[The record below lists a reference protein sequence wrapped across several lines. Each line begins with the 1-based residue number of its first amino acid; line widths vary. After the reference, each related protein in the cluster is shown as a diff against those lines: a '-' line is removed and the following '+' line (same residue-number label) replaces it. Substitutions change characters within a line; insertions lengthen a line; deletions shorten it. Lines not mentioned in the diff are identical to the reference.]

1 MNNLPDFPTF
11 DFESDK
17 SNAGP
22 KWDRWIGR
30 LENLFVANKINNE
43 EGDDAR
49 KRALLLHYCGER
61 VYDIYMAEKGE
72 SDETYPAS
80 KKVLEDYFKPRKN
93 TQMEIYQFRFCKQKQ
108 GQTLDEYVTE
118 LRRLSKDCEFQD
130 VNNEILSQLIQN
142 CRSNQLRRR
151 ALREP
156 EKGLDDIIKLG
167 RTMELS
173 DSQAQAMERSE
184 NVTPVNAISRNR
196 GRGRTANRGT
206 AGRSRGAAA
215 RRYTPRGRGS
225 APRGRGYTKSCFN
238 CGGRYPHNGPCPA
251 KGQQCHKCH
260 QMDHFKKVCKG
271 RGSGHVRSVEEDPDS
286 EAGSDDS
293 YCYVVR
299 FSETEDVCA
308 VKGPYTKVKVNGVEL
323 TLLAESGSSVNI
335 LDESSYCKVGKPKLA
350 KMRKGKL
357 VPYGGGNSLKVLGIC
372 TVQIETKDRIDAT
385 DFHVVKGQN
394 LGSILGFPTASKLS
408 IINIVNHIQE
418 GQNIEDDFPHLFK
431 GIGRLKNRQVKL
443 HIDKDIQPVAQKA
456 RKTPFHLREKVKA
469 EIDDLLKRD
478 IIEKVE
484 GEPTPWV
491 SPIVTPPKKDPG
503 KIRLCVDMWE
513 PNKAIRRDRHVL
525 PTMEELIY
533 DLNGAKV
540 FSKLDLRCGY
550 HQFEL
555 EKDSRYIT
563 TFSTH
568 LGIYRYKRLNFRICS
583 ASEIFQET
591 VRQVIQNIP
600 GARNISDDILVYGKN
615 RKEHD
620 IALRRV
626 LERLTEH
633 GMTLNGEKCEF
644 RQESV
649 TFFGV
654 VFSGNGISPD
664 PKKVKAVNDFE
675 KPQNVKELKSF
686 LGMTNYCSRFIADY
700 TKICDPLRKLTR
712 KDVDWS
718 WNENCEKA
726 FMELKQSLSSKNV
739 MSYYDPE
746 KPVEV
751 RVDASPIGLGAIL
764 AQDKIVAYAS
774 RSLTPVESRYSQVE
788 REALAVVWACEHFDL
803 YLRGLVHF
811 KVITDHKPL
820 EKIWKKPQ
828 PPLRIERWGLR
839 LQPYK
844 FDIEYSPG
852 EDNAADYMSRHP
864 VRISN
869 SKEEKIAEEYINFIA
884 SESLLKAITLD
895 EVKAATMNS
904 PTLQT
909 AISYVRNGRWFEIR
923 DISDSNV
930 DIEELTALRSIR
942 DELTVFADNVLLRG
956 HRIVLPQSLRDAAI
970 SIAHEGHQGVGKTK
984 AFLRSKVWFP
994 GLDSRV
1000 DRELKDCVAC
1010 QVLTPERTI
1019 VEPLKMSELPSGP
1032 WENLS
1037 MDFCGP
1043 LPSSEYLLVIVD
1055 EYTRYPVVEIVKSV
1069 SSNATIP
1076 IIDKVF
1082 SQFGIPKIVK
1092 TDNGSPFQSERFKL
1106 FMEDMGIM
1114 HRRITPRWPR
1124 ANAQAESFNR
1134 PLMKAVKSAHIH
1146 KVSWKQEMNR
1156 FLRQY
1161 RFTPHTSTGYSPY
1174 KLLFARDPKTK
1185 LPQVASDRRGNL
1197 YFDENVRTNDSES
1210 KRKMKENTDRQNS
1223 AHHRDIN
1230 IGDSIIVKY
1239 DQRGNKLQPVYKPEM
1254 KTVLAKKGSMVTIS
1268 GDITRNMSQV
1278 KKV

>member
-30 LENLFVANKINNE
+30 LENLFVAIKINNE

-93 TQMEIYQFRFCKQKQ
+93 TQMEIYQFRLCKQKQ

-167 RTMELS
+167 RAMELS

-206 AGRSRGAAA
+206 PGRSRGAAA

-271 RGSGHVRSVEEDPDS
+271 RGSGHVRSVEEDPDL
-286 EAGSDDS
+286 EADSDDS

-299 FSETEDVCA
+299 LSETEDVCA

-323 TLLAESGSSVNI
+323 TLLADSDSSVNI

-372 TVQIETKDRIDAT
+372 TVQIETKDRIDA
-385 DFHVVKGQN
+385 
-394 LGSILGFPTASKLS
+394 
-408 IINIVNHIQE
+408 
-418 GQNIEDDFPHLFK
+418 
-431 GIGRLKNRQVKL
+431 
-443 HIDKDIQPVAQKA
+443 
-456 RKTPFHLREKVKA
+456 
-469 EIDDLLKRD
+469 
-478 IIEKVE
+478 
-484 GEPTPWV
+484 
-491 SPIVTPPKKDPG
+491 
-503 KIRLCVDMWE
+503 
-513 PNKAIRRDRHVL
+513 
-525 PTMEELIY
+525 
-533 DLNGAKV
+533 
-540 FSKLDLRCGY
+540 
-550 HQFEL
+550 
-555 EKDSRYIT
+555 
-563 TFSTH
+563 
-568 LGIYRYKRLNFRICS
+568 
-583 ASEIFQET
+583 
-591 VRQVIQNIP
+591 
-600 GARNISDDILVYGKN
+600 
-615 RKEHD
+615 
-620 IALRRV
+620 
-626 LERLTEH
+626 RLTEH

-751 RVDASPIGLGAIL
+751 RVDASPIGFGAIL

-788 REALAVVWACEHFDL
+788 REALAVVWACEHFDV

-869 SKEEKIAEEYINFIA
+869 SKEEKIAEEYINVIA

-1000 DRELKDCVAC
+1000 DRKLKDCVAC
-1010 QVLTPERTI
+1010 QVLTPERTT

-1043 LPSSEYLLVIVD
+1043 LPSSEYLLVVVD

-1069 SSNATIP
+1069 SSNTTIP

-1239 DQRGNKLQPVYKPEM
+1239 DQRKNKLQPVYKPEM

-1278 KKV
+1278 KKVKPTLGFAPLEDTNEIEIAWPQNNTSVALPEEVPKDRFVTNTKPPDKPQIRQSDRKVKIPSKFKDFVLS